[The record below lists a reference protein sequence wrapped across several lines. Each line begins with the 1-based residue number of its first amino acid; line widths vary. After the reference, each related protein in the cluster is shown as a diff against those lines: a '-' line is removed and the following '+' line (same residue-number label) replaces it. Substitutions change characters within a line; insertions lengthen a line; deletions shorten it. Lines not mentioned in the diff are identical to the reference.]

1 VDSAQWF
8 LVVSIVSLVV
18 VSVIVTLIAI
28 VFSQ

>member
-1 VDSAQWF
+1 MDSAQWF